1 MTYAPGDI
9 LLEKY
14 RIETLLGQGSYGD
27 VYLVTYLPLNQP
39 RALKV
44 LRRAGATAQEFEKA
58 QGRFTLEAQLGG
70 QLNSPNPNPHLLMIY
85 DPILNEE
92 MAGIVMEYAPG
103 GSLAKRIQPARGKA
117 EPLPVMDALQIA
129 LDVAEGLAALHDRE
143 VIHRDLK
150 PANILFDQHGH
161 ARLADLGLVQT
172 SDDSSHRLELS
183 KAQPHPGTPGYMSP
197 EQETST
203 NPLKPPSDIYAL
215 GLVLFEMLTGKLY
228 YNQRP
233 GTRASKLRADLPAAL
248 DDLLARMLS
257 ENPKER
263 PWNGEE
269 AAGELRNLQA
279 GSLSEQALRQTAQQA
294 PSRQKA
300 LEEEAQEQH
309 RKAEITRQAALAREK
324 ALALERREQELAR
337 QREIQAAAKAQRMGT
352 MRPPE
357 KPFLERFWPALLVV
371 ALLMLWGIG
380 SLMKPAAVPTPA
392 PAAPVVVSTLTPIP
406 PATALPVPSPTPGI
420 MSIQVRQK
428 DGMPMMYVPG
438 ATFTMGSADF
448 TNAAPHKVTLSA
460 YWIDQ
465 TDVTNALF
473 AEFVSGTGY
482 KTDAEKAG
490 QSWVYIPAKGDGEQ
504 VSGAD
509 WQHPQGPASSLSGLD
524 QHPVVHV

>member
-1 MTYAPGDI
+1 MTYNPGDI

-14 RIETLLGQGSYGD
+14 RIKAPLGEGAFGE
-27 VYLVTYLPLNQP
+27 VYLVTHLTLLVP
-39 RALKV
+39 RAIKV
-44 LRRAGATAQEFEKA
+44 LRHDAPGVGSTLFGDAQARFLLESRLGA
-58 QGRFTLEAQLGG
+58 R
-70 QLNSPNPNPHLLMIY
+70 LNSPVANPHLLLVY
-85 DPILNEE
+85 DCQVSEE
-92 MAGIVMEYAPG
+92 VCLLEMEYASG
-103 GSLAKRIQPARGKA
+103 GSLAARLQA
-117 EPLPVMDALQIA
+117 ARDANQLMPIEAALQIA
-129 LDVAEGLAALHDRE
+129 GELAGALAALHAKDI
-143 VIHRDLK
+143 IHRDLK

-161 ARLADLGLVQT
+161 ARLADLGLMQT

-337 QREIQAAAKAQRMGT
+337 QREIQAAAKAQRMG
-352 MRPPE
+352 
-357 KPFLERFWPALLVV
+357 
-371 ALLMLWGIG
+371 
-380 SLMKPAAVPTPA
+380 
-392 PAAPVVVSTLTPIP
+392 
-406 PATALPVPSPTPGI
+406 
-420 MSIQVRQK
+420 
-428 DGMPMMYVPG
+428 
-438 ATFTMGSADF
+438 
-448 TNAAPHKVTLSA
+448 
-460 YWIDQ
+460 
-465 TDVTNALF
+465 
-473 AEFVSGTGY
+473 
-482 KTDAEKAG
+482 
-490 QSWVYIPAKGDGEQ
+490 
-504 VSGAD
+504 
-509 WQHPQGPASSLSGLD
+509 
-524 QHPVVHV
+524 